1 MRRLTLRLALA
12 LLWSALLLAP
22 VEASLPGGNL
32 AVADFNLASGN
43 TAAEGITWDG
53 SYFRVPDNT
62 EKKVYAYDSE
72 GNHVAGADFD
82 FDTSIHTNAA
92 GITWDGSHIWITASA
107 NPSLLVKYTTGG
119 SYVSNV
125 TLSPT
130 TYTRGLTWDGNNFR
144 VMARGGAVHTYGTDG
159 ARDSSSGATFGTAM
173 DAEGLTWDGAK
184 FWIVEGGS
192 GNDLER
198 YDTSGTREATYNL
211 NGNNSD
217 PKGVAWDGVALWV
230 VDLEDNKVYAYEGTG
245 GPTTNHGLSPDAD
258 YVGTLSATVATHGD
272 WKCIQSS
279 SGETLTAYNS
289 TLTVHGFCA
298 QNDGSNGM
306 AVEVHVGTTTT
317 YAVFKRFVDV
327 TGLWWFVKEGAAARL
342 DARIYSD
349 TYTDLDTLAFTEE
362 AGGLNESSR
371 LGFSTKAKAVT
382 DTNCQEDSGEGFAC
396 SRTYLS
402 QLDSGDDAVLVFGA
416 DDSNSVESA
425 GTPSVPDSV
434 QVSRNADYT
443 VATITWELYDT
454 VTAYEVQR
462 HTAVLVDVADA
473 TRIEYGDPVTYRV
486 VGTSAGVR
494 EHVDS
499 TVEAHRTYQ
508 FRVRGRGAASDSW
521 SDWSELVFS
530 GAKPKVDLS
539 PPGNLGLA
547 HMGSSITASWTAPPG
562 DFDNYTLQ
570 RQELVIVEGST
581 FFANV
586 KTLSATGSVW
596 LPVDPTVYD
605 DTHIIPSQTYEY
617 RIAAVLDN
625 QVGVYSDWFR
635 IGPPNTSLGAAPA
648 NFQFLTSGARV
659 LDARREYWMSWDAT
673 SGADDYEVQV
683 LILKLRAVQRVESR
697 IVTDT
702 TYFRTAFGRSAFRVR
717 GRKVDEKICGSAV
730 DDRCLTEWT
739 GWFGM
744 PFTPKVQIPAPPT
757 ATPATSTLNLRTEME
772 GVIESV
778 LGEST
783 GADVNGGY
791 VLQFLMLLMAVVVSA
806 MTIAITWRRGMAPL
820 GVGMACA
827 ISILIFFAG
836 YRLFGTP
843 LAWAVALQLLV
854 AAAGLFALVRQVGV
868 FR

>member
-1 MRRLTLRLALA
+1 MVALEWDGT
-12 LLWSALLLAP
+12 LLWVLNSAADKTSVYEGPTAP
-22 VEASLPGGNL
+22 PTDNYGLP
-32 AVADFNLASGN
+32 S
-43 TAAEGITWDG
+43 
-53 SYFRVPDNT
+53 
-62 EKKVYAYDSE
+62 
-72 GNHVAGADFD
+72 DFD
-82 FDTSIHTNAA
+82 YQVAFS
-92 GITWDGSHIWITASA
+92 STAQ
-107 NPSLLVKYTTGG
+107 
-119 SYVSNV
+119 
-125 TLSPT
+125 
-130 TYTRGLTWDGNNFR
+130 
-144 VMARGGAVHTYGTDG
+144 
-159 ARDSSSGATFGTAM
+159 
-173 DAEGLTWDGAK
+173 
-184 FWIVEGGS
+184 
-192 GNDLER
+192 
-198 YDTSGTREATYNL
+198 
-211 NGNNSD
+211 
-217 PKGVAWDGVALWV
+217 
-230 VDLEDNKVYAYEGTG
+230 
-245 GPTTNHGLSPDAD
+245 
-258 YVGTLSATVATHGD
+258 THDD

-279 SGETLTAYNS
+279 SGSTFTVYNS
-289 TLTVHGFCA
+289 PLTVHGFCV
-298 QNDGSNGM
+298 QNASSQGM
-306 AVEVHVGTTTT
+306 EVELHLSASTS
-317 YAVFKRFVDV
+317 YADLTRFAEV
-327 TGLWWFVKEGAAARL
+327 TGAWSFVETGAHATYGL
-342 DARIYSD
+342 SIYDD
-349 TYTDLDTLAFTEE
+349 TYTPTDQLAFTEE
-362 AGGLNESSR
+362 TGGLAESNR
-371 LGFSTKAKAVT
+371 LGFTTMAKSVT
-382 DTNCQEDSGEGFAC
+382 DTDCEEATDGTGFAC
-396 SRTYLS
+396 SRSRVTDLS
-402 QLDSGDDAVLVFGA
+402 DGDKGVLLFSLA
-416 DDSNSVESA
+416 QSNSVDYA
-425 GTPSVPDSV
+425 GRPNVPDSV

-443 VATITWELYDT
+443 VATVTWELYDI

-486 VGTSAGVR
+486 VGTAAGVR
-494 EHVDS
+494 EYVDP

-586 KTLSATGSVW
+586 ETLSATGSVW

-744 PFTPKVQIPAPPT
+744 PFTPKAQIPAPPT